1 MDALESLSKD
11 RLESMLAAAIE
22 ARHRLLT
29 RPTSASSSTG
39 RSATYAQRLADADAY
54 ISRLNAA
61 LSAKSGTAPARG
73 PIYVTRC
80 R

>member
-1 MDALESLSKD
+1 MDALQSLSASK
-11 RLESMLAAAIE
+11 LQSMLAEAID

-39 RSATYAQRLADADAY
+39 RSAIYAQRLADADAY

-61 LSAKSGTAPARG
+61 MAEKNGTAPARG
-73 PIYVTRC
+73 PIYLTRC